1 MIGLGTLLLTLPIST
16 TDHMGLHPVDALFV
30 STSASC
36 VTGLT
41 VTDLKNDLTLF
52 GKVVMLFLIQIGG
65 LGIMTLGTLVAHSMG
80 YRFRLSET
88 QVLQESLN
96 QSSRMGMFPLIRRMI
111 QYTFVVEGFFAVLLS
126 WHFYPEYGWD
136 CIGYGIFHSVSAF
149 CNAGFD
155 LFGNYDSL
163 TKRGD
168 DFFLMGCLGTLII
181 LGGIGFT
188 VIHDVLHNHKWR
200 RLTLHSQIALSTSAF
215 LIVLGGLLIFL
226 VDSQNPRT
234 LGNLPLSEQLAQ
246 SFFTSI
252 SCRTAGFNTFDLD
265 AATQISKLVMILLM
279 FMGASPLS
287 TGGGIKST
295 TYFIVMLSM
304 WSVVRGKRENVV
316 FGRQISRKLQVQAY
330 AIFTIATIWV
340 VSAGILLSVIDGEV
354 HQLGAV
360 IFETV
365 SAFGT
370 VGMGIG
376 ITNEWDMWGKL
387 ILSLTMLIGRVGI
400 LTFIMAVIKQEES
413 LIKYPEGNIM
423 IG

>member
-16 TDHMGLHPVDALFV
+16 TDNMGLHPVDALFV

-52 GKVVMLFLIQIGG
+52 GKAVMLLLIQVGG

-80 YRFRLSET
+80 YRFRQSET

-96 QSSRMGMFPLIRRMI
+96 QSSRSGMFPLIRRMI
-111 QYTFVVEGFFAVLLS
+111 KYTFVVEGIFAVLLS

-168 DFFLMGCLGTLII
+168 DFFLMGCLGTLIV

-188 VIHDVLHNHKWR
+188 VIYDVLQNHKWR
-200 RLTLHSQIALSTSAF
+200 KLTLHSQIVLSSSAF
-215 LIVLGGLLIFL
+215 LIVLGGLLIFF
-226 VDSQNPRT
+226 VDSQNPKT
-234 LGNLPLSEQLAQ
+234 LGNLPLSVQLAQ

-252 SCRTAGFNTFDLD
+252 SCRTAGFNTFDLG
-265 AATQISKLVMILLM
+265 AATQITKLVMILLM
-279 FMGASPLS
+279 FIGASPLS

-295 TYFIVMLSM
+295 TFFIVMLSM

-354 HQLGAV
+354 HELGAV

-376 ITNEWDMWGKL
+376 ITNDWDMWGKL
-387 ILSLTMLIGRVGI
+387 LLSLTMLMGRVGI

-413 LIKYPEGNIM
+413 LIKYPQGNIM

>member
-1 MIGLGTLLLTLPIST
+1 
-16 TDHMGLHPVDALFV
+16 
-30 STSASC
+30 
-36 VTGLT
+36 
-41 VTDLKNDLTLF
+41 
-52 GKVVMLFLIQIGG
+52 
-65 LGIMTLGTLVAHSMG
+65 
-80 YRFRLSET
+80 
-88 QVLQESLN
+88 
-96 QSSRMGMFPLIRRMI
+96 
-111 QYTFVVEGFFAVLLS
+111 VEGFFAVLLA

-252 SCRTAGFNTFDLD
+252 SCRTAGFNTFDLE

-279 FMGASPLS
+279 FIGASPLS

-295 TYFIVMLSM
+295 TYFVVMLSM

-387 ILSLTMLIGRVGI
+387 ILSLTMLMGRVGI

>member
-1 MIGLGTLLLTLPIST
+1 
-16 TDHMGLHPVDALFV
+16 
-30 STSASC
+30 
-36 VTGLT
+36 
-41 VTDLKNDLTLF
+41 
-52 GKVVMLFLIQIGG
+52 
-65 LGIMTLGTLVAHSMG
+65 
-80 YRFRLSET
+80 
-88 QVLQESLN
+88 
-96 QSSRMGMFPLIRRMI
+96 MGMFSLINRMI
-111 QYTFVVEGFFAVLLS
+111 KYTIVVEGFFAVLLS

-163 TKRGD
+163 TRRGD
-168 DFFLMGCLGTLII
+168 DFFLMGCLGTLIV

-188 VIHDVLHNHKWR
+188 VMYDVLHTRKWCK
-200 RLTLHSQIALSTSAF
+200 LTLHSKIVLSTSAF

-279 FMGASPLS
+279 FIGASPLS

-387 ILSLTMLIGRVGI
+387 ILSLTMLMGRVGI